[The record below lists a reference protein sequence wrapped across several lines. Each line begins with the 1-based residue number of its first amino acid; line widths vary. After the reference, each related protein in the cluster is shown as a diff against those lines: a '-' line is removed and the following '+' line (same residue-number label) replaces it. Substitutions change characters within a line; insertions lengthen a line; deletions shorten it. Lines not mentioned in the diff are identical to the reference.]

1 MTRIKNM
8 LATKNGAKMWLV
20 VAVSGML
27 VGACQSDPN
36 SPGIEYMPDMYRSP
50 SFETYGENEV
60 GGQKIM
66 SARIPANNTIPRGKD
81 NLPYPYPNT
90 FEGYEAAGANLKN
103 PFPASEENL
112 AEGKVLYTRFC
123 VHCHGKKGMG
133 DGTVPTNSE
142 YPPPPAYSKGLKDLP
157 EGKMFHTLT
166 HGKNLM
172 GSHASQ
178 LTKSERWKV
187 ILYVQTLQNPGGK
200 KGTEQ
205 PAEENNSEQEESK

>member
-1 MTRIKNM
+1 MLSAKNAFRAFM
-8 LATKNGAKMWLV
+8 VM
-20 VAVSGML
+20 AVSGML
-27 VGACQSDPN
+27 FGACKSDPN

-60 GGQKIM
+60 YGQKIM
-66 SARIPANNTIPRGKD
+66 SARVPASNTIPRGSD

-103 PFPASEENL
+103 PLKASEENL

-133 DGTVPTNSE
+133 EGTVPTNSE
-142 YPPPPAYSKGLKDLP
+142 YPPPPSYSKGLKDLP

-178 LTKSERWKV
+178 LTKTERWKV
-187 ILYVQTLQNPGGK
+187 IFYVQTLQYPEGK
-200 KGTEQ
+200 SKTE
-205 PAEENNSEQEESK
+205 EVKEDTKEQEESK

>member
-1 MTRIKNM
+1 MVK
-8 LATKNGAKMWLV
+8 AKQAMKSLLM
-20 VAVSGML
+20 VAVIGTVFGS
-27 VGACQSDPN
+27 CQSDPN

-60 GGQKIM
+60 YGQKIM
-66 SARIPANNTIPRGKD
+66 SARIPANNTIPRGSD

-103 PFPASEENL
+103 PFTSNKENL
-112 AEGKVLYTRFC
+112 DQGKLLYTRFC

-157 EGKMFHTLT
+157 EGKMFHTIT
-166 HGKNLM
+166 YGKNLM

-178 LTKSERWKV
+178 LTKTERWKV

-200 KGTEQ
+200 KS
-205 PAEENNSEQEESK
+205 EEKVDSDMNNKEQEETK